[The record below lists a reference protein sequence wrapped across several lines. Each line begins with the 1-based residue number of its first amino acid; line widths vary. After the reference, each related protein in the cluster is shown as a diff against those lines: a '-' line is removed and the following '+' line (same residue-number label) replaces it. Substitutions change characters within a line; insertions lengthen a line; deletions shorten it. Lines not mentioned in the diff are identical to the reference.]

1 MERNSIEC
9 LKADIY
15 RLTGDTSWKSII
27 KQLIK
32 NICFRPVFTLR
43 MCQHFDSKN
52 SKIILAIFRL
62 MHRKNCDK
70 AGLLMSWKCDIGPG
84 FSLTHTF
91 GSGICELAKIGTN
104 VTLLHGTSI
113 AQKDDINEDGTRT
126 SCAATIGN
134 NVWLGPNS
142 TIVGNVNIGK
152 SSIVGAN
159 TLVTKDVP
167 AESIVVGN
175 PQKVLSKKA
184 VEDVPNKVP
193 QEILDRCYK
202 K

>member
-15 RLTGDTSWKSII
+15 RLTKDTSWKSII

-32 NICFRPVFTLR
+32 NKCFRPIFTLR

-52 SKIILAIFRL
+52 NKIMLAIFRI
-62 MHRKNCDK
+62 MHRNNCDK

-91 GSGICELAKIGTN
+91 GSGITDLAKLGSNI
-104 VTLLHGTSI
+104 TLLHGTSI
-113 AQKDDINEDGTRT
+113 AQKDSISEKDGSRT
-126 SCAATIGN
+126 SHGAIVGD

-142 TIVGNVNIGK
+142 TIVGGVNIGK

-159 TLVTKDVP
+159 TLVSKDVP
-167 AESIVVGN
+167 EESIVVGN
-175 PQKVLSKKA
+175 PQKVLNKKA
-184 VEDVPNKVP
+184 IEDVYNKVP
-193 QEILDRCYK
+193 KEILGRCYK
-202 K
+202 

>member
-1 MERNSIEC
+1 MKRNHIEC
-9 LKADIY
+9 LKADVY
-15 RLTGDTSWKSII
+15 RLTKDTSWKSII

-32 NICFRPVFTLR
+32 NKCFRPIFTLR

-52 SKIILAIFRL
+52 NKLMLTIFRII
-62 MHRKNCDK
+62 HRNSCDK

-91 GSGICELAKIGTN
+91 GSGITELAKLGSNI
-104 VTLLHGTSI
+104 TLLHGTSI
-113 AQKDDINEDGTRT
+113 AQKDSIAEDGSRT
-126 SCAATIGN
+126 SHGATIED
-134 NVWLGPNS
+134 NVWLGTNS
-142 TIVGNVNIGK
+142 TIIGNITVGK

-167 AESIVVGN
+167 KESIVVGN
-175 PQKVLSKKA
+175 PQKILTKKA
-184 VEDVPNKVP
+184 IEDVYNKVP

-202 K
+202 

>member
-15 RLTGDTSWKSII
+15 RIRRDTSWKSII
-27 KQLIK
+27 KEYVV
-32 NICFRPVFTLR
+32 NICFRPIFTLR

-52 SKIILAIFRL
+52 NKFVLKIFRVI
-62 MHRKNCDK
+62 HRMNCDK
-70 AGLLMSWKCDIGPG
+70 AGFLMSWRCNIGPG
-84 FSLTHTF
+84 FCLTHSF
-91 GSGICELAKIGTN
+91 GSGINEGAQIGCN

-113 AQKDDINEDGTRT
+113 AQKDVIEEDGSRT
-126 SCAATIGN
+126 SISPIIED

-142 TIVGNVNIGK
+142 TILGAAHIGK
-152 SSIVGAN
+152 SSVVAAN
-159 TLVTKDVP
+159 SLVTKAVP
-167 AESIVVGN
+167 PQSIVIGN
-175 PQKVLSKKA
+175 PQKILSKNA